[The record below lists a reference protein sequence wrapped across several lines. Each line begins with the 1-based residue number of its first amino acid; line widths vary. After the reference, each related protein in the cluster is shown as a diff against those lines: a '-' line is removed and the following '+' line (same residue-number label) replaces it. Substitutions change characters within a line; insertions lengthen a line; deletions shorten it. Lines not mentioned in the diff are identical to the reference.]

1 MNQLNDEISIFWTI
15 LKSLKK
21 QQQQKKNPTEQLP

>member
-15 LKSLKK
+15 LKSLKQ